1 MCNEIEHLQ
10 NTIKSIPDFPKKG
23 ILFRDITSLCEDPKS
38 FPILC
43 NLLAREFIDAGITK
57 VAATEAR
64 GFVFGAAV
72 ASILNCGFVLVRK
85 AGKLPRNVY
94 SESYKLEYGEA
105 TLEIHQDAINAEDKV
120 LIVDDLIATG
130 GTIDATIKLV
140 KRCGGQPVGCA
151 FAISLPDLGGE
162 GYIES
167 TYGLKCVS
175 VLNFP
180 GH

>member
-1 MCNEIEHLQ
+1 MNQIEFLKSCV
-10 NTIKSIPDFPKKG
+10 KSIPDFPKPG
-23 ILFRDITSLCEDPKS
+23 ILFRDITSLCEHPKA
-38 FPILC
+38 FPLMIDV
-43 NLLAREFIDAGITK
+43 LAREFLDAGITK

-72 ASILNCGFVLVRK
+72 ASKLNCGFVLVRK
-85 AGKLPRNVY
+85 KGKLPREVY
-94 SESYKLEYGEA
+94 SESYTLEYGENV
-105 TLEIHQDAINAEDKV
+105 LEIHKDAISSNDRV

-140 KRCGGQPVGCA
+140 KKCGGSIEGCA

-162 GYIES
+162 SRIEKE
-167 TYGLKCVS
+167 YKLKCVS
-175 VLNFP
+175 VLDFP